1 MTRQRLCRLW
11 LAALMIPLAVL
22 GAGACS
28 GGGGT
33 TPPKVIM
40 DKGTPF
46 GDLLV
51 PKLSAS
57 VTD

>member
-57 VTD
+57 